1 MASEGK
7 ISAFNN
13 PGPHTTPDEA
23 TRGYIMLQTMFRN
36 KDPEV
41 RHIGAT
47 VDDMYKACEGFERL
61 VVGFVKK
68 TNDGKMKGVAFIK
81 DLEGYWIE
89 ILISRLLE
97 NDGCEGGLTAAHFV
111 IHVGYRR
118 KGGVLQSSSFLSSKD
133 AAE

>member
-1 MASEGK
+1 MASEWK

-23 TRGYIMLQTMFRN
+23 TRGYIMRQTMFRN

-41 RHIGAT
+41 NSEPRGFGHIGAT
-47 VDDMYKACEGFERL
+47 VDDMYKACEGFERV

-68 TNDGKMKGVAFIK
+68 TNDVAGKMKGVAFIK
-81 DLEGYWIE
+81 DLDGYWIE

-97 NDGCEGGLTAAHFV
+97 
-111 IHVGYRR
+111 
-118 KGGVLQSSSFLSSKD
+118 K
-133 AAE
+133 